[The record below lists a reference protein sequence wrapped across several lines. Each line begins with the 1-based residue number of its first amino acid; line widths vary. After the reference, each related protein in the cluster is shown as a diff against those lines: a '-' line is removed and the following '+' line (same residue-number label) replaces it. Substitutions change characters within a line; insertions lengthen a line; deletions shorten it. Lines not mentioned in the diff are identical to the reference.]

1 MFSLDLAVKS
11 LPSLSE
17 ADPELTPL
25 VHALHTQLTA
35 DPLQLAELKQALV
48 ALLTFLS
55 SPRGRTDANCSAVD
69 RFFTVDDTWLSDGLP
84 DPVAD
89 IMADISGA
97 LHDTVSAPHI
107 AENFQSTPEQL
118 LERVRSL
125 QI

>member
-1 MFSLDLAVKS
+1 MNSLATLR
-11 LPSLSE
+11 E

-25 VHALHTQLTA
+25 VQALHAQLTM
-35 DPLQLAELKQALV
+35 DPLRLGELKDALIG
-48 ALLTFLS
+48 LLTFLS

-69 RFFTVDDTWLSDGLP
+69 RFFTADDTWVSDRLP
-84 DPVAD
+84 DAFAD

-97 LHDTVSAPHI
+97 LHDTVSTPHI
-107 AENFQSTPEQL
+107 AENFESTPEQL

>member
-1 MFSLDLAVKS
+1 VKS

-25 VHALHTQLTA
+25 VHALHAQLTA
-35 DPLQLAELKQALV
+35 APLHLVNLKQALL

-55 SPRGRTDANCSAVD
+55 TPRGRTDANCSAVD
-69 RFFTVDDTWLSDGLP
+69 RFFTVDESWVSDRLP
-84 DPVAD
+84 DPIAD

-97 LHDTVSAPHI
+97 LHDTVSDPHI
-107 AENFQSTPEQL
+107 AENFQCTPEQL

>member
-1 MFSLDLAVKS
+1 LLDLAVKS
-11 LPSLSE
+11 LAKLRE
-17 ADPELTPL
+17 ADPELAPL
-25 VHALHTQLTA
+25 VQALHAQLTM
-35 DPLQLAELKQALV
+35 DPLRLSELKDALI

-69 RFFTVDDTWLSDGLP
+69 RFFTADHTWISDRLP
-84 DPVAD
+84 DAFAD

-97 LHDTVSAPHI
+97 LHDTVSTSHI
-107 AENFQSTPEQL
+107 AENFESTPEQL